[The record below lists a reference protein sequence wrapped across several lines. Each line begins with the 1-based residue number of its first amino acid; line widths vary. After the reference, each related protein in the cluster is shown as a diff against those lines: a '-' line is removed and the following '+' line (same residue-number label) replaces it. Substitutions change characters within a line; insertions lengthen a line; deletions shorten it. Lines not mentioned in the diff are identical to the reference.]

1 MSSAVSRI
9 LAVCALAIL
18 VLVPATPASAASATE
33 GSLYTLTNGAAGNA
47 VVAYARSAS
56 GLLTWSATFPTGGTG
71 TGAGL
76 GSQGAVVTS
85 DNGRWVFAV
94 DAGSNDI
101 AAFAVDHDGLV
112 LAGRV
117 SSGGTTPISVTTSG
131 DLVYVLNAGSRTIA
145 GFAVTSTGLS
155 PIAGSVRS
163 LLGSGPAQIQ
173 FSPSGNALVVTNKA
187 TSTLDTFVVDASGAA
202 GAPHSFHSSGSTPF
216 GFAFGLR
223 DELVVSEAAGAPA
236 GLSAAS
242 SYQLNAD
249 GSLTL
254 ITGSAAT
261 TQAAA
266 CWVAVTNNGRWAF
279 TANTA
284 SDSIS
289 TFAIASDG
297 SLTLA
302 IPRAAYAAAAHT
314 TDMATSH
321 DSRYLYA
328 LDGGTHMI
336 SAFRIGNDGSL
347 TRLPGTAVSATAAGI
362 AAR

>member
-1 MSSAVSRI
+1 
-9 LAVCALAIL
+9 
-18 VLVPATPASAASATE
+18 
-33 GSLYTLTNGAAGNA
+33 
-47 VVAYARSAS
+47 
-56 GLLTWSATFPTGGTG
+56 
-71 TGAGL
+71 

-155 PIAGSVRS
+155 PIAGS
-163 LLGSGPAQIQ
+163 
-173 FSPSGNALVVTNKA
+173 
-187 TSTLDTFVVDASGAA
+187 
-202 GAPHSFHSSGSTPF
+202 
-216 GFAFGLR
+216 
-223 DELVVSEAAGAPA
+223 PA

-279 TANTA
+279 TANAA

-302 IPRAAYAAAAHT
+302 IPQAAYAAAAHT
-314 TDMATSH
+314 
-321 DSRYLYA
+321 
-328 LDGGTHMI
+328 
-336 SAFRIGNDGSL
+336 
-347 TRLPGTAVSATAAGI
+347 
-362 AAR
+362 